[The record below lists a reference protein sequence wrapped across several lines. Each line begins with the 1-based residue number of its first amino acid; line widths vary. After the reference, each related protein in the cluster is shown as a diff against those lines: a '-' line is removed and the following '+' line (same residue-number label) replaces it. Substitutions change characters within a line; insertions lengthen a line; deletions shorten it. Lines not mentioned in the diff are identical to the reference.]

1 MGKTTTDPI
10 ARIAELEEE
19 LRLAHDLV
27 DQLRH
32 DCVSGLLGRPTF
44 EELLVAGFGQ
54 TARAKFAGD
63 EKRIGVI
70 FIDTDH
76 FKRVNDEYGHR
87 VGDDVIAAVAG
98 AIKSCTR
105 STDHAARW
113 GGDEFAVL
121 VGQADLMGLA
131 LLSERIRGT
140 VENVTHPGVSF
151 PVTVSVG
158 FAIQSAED
166 TDPKDIVERADQA
179 LFSAKEAGRNRVGRP
194 VLGPEELQMIEIIDC
209 LRDA

>member
-1 MGKTTTDPI
+1 MTDDPI
-10 ARIAELEEE
+10 ARIADLEEQ

-32 DCVSGLLGRPTF
+32 DCVSGLIGRRTF
-44 EELLVAGFGQ
+44 EELLSASFGQ
-54 TARAKFAGD
+54 AERAKFAGD
-63 EKRIGVI
+63 ETYIGVI
-70 FIDTDH
+70 IIDTDN
-76 FKRVNDEYGHR
+76 FKRVNDDCGHR

-113 GGDEFAVL
+113 GGDEFACL
-121 VGQADLMGLA
+121 VGQADIMGLA

-140 VENVTHPGVSF
+140 VENLTHPGVAF

-158 FAIQSAED
+158 FAIQSDDD
-166 TDPKDIVERADQA
+166 TNPKDIVERADHA
-179 LFSAKEAGRNRVGRP
+179 LFSAKESGRNRVGHS

-209 LRDA
+209 LRDK

>member
-1 MGKTTTDPI
+1 MGNQTTDPI

-44 EELLVAGFGQ
+44 EELLTASFGQ
-54 TARAKFAGD
+54 AERAKFAGD
-63 EKRIGVI
+63 EKYIGVI

-76 FKRVNDEYGHR
+76 FKRVNDKYGHR

-158 FAIQSAED
+158 FALQTDED
-166 TDPKDIVERADQA
+166 TDPKDIVERADVA

-209 LRDA
+209 LKDA

>member
-1 MGKTTTDPI
+1 
-10 ARIAELEEE
+10 
-19 LRLAHDLV
+19 
-27 DQLRH
+27 
-32 DCVSGLLGRPTF
+32 
-44 EELLVAGFGQ
+44 
-54 TARAKFAGD
+54 
-63 EKRIGVI
+63 
-70 FIDTDH
+70 
-76 FKRVNDEYGHR
+76 VNDKYGHR

-158 FAIQSAED
+158 FALQTEED
-166 TDPKDIVERADQA
+166 TDPKDIVERADIA
-179 LFSAKEAGRNRVGRP
+179 LFSAKEAGRNRVGHS
-194 VLGPEELQMIEIIDC
+194 VLGPDELQMIEIIDC
-209 LRDA
+209 LKDA